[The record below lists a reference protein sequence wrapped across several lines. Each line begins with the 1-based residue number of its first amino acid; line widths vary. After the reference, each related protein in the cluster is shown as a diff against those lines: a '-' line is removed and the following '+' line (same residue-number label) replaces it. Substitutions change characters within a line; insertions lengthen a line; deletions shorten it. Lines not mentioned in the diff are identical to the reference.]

1 MAVAKLANHKP
12 VTSASSE
19 KGTAVSCVGLVA
31 TPLRSRLR
39 CTQVSKLHK
48 LTLLLAIGSG
58 TVVYPVVL
66 VCHNQLRDGAI
77 CRNAGDPVGLKK
89 MYALIHVSQHVYS
102 VLSIYI
108 VCCMLVQF
116 SAHRVTLP
124 LLDNNTVYTHRETGT
139 LRVRAASF
147 CH

>member
-89 MYALIHVSQHVYS
+89 MYALIYTCPNIQCTQYLLYVGT
-102 VLSIYI
+102 
-108 VCCMLVQF
+108 VQRTSRH
-116 SAHRVTLP
+116 SASARQ
-124 LLDNNTVYTHRETGT
+124 
-139 LRVRAASF
+139 
-147 CH
+147 